1 MKGVNY
7 NFFMQP
13 LYMFLVKKAAHEEEV
28 VTRYDPDSL
37 AAKLSL
43 IMGGSPA
50 QQVGAE
56 LGSIPGQLLGLAA
69 GAGFSYKPGKDIV
82 KAVQDSWNQ
91 SLEKIVRQTATKPS
105 ALSNILVPEFLKDL
119 ENSNIANTARK
130 IGRLPIGKVL
140 GRAGTIGGLLT
151 AGTTLGHALGA
162 LTGHLVSKRNDQG
175 VLDDLKDMFN

>member
-1 MKGVNY
+1 
-7 NFFMQP
+7 MQS
-13 LYMFLVKKAAHEEEV
+13 LYTFLVKNAAHEEEV
-28 VTRYDPDSL
+28 VTRYDPNSL

-43 IMGGSPA
+43 MMGGSPA

-56 LGSIPGQLLGLAA
+56 LASLPGQILGF
-69 GAGFSYKPGKDIV
+69 GAGTVASYKPVKDLINT
-82 KAVQDSWNQ
+82 VQDSWNQ
-91 SLEKIVRQTATKPS
+91 PLEKIVRQTTNKPS

-140 GRAGTIGGLLT
+140 GKVGTVGGLLT

-162 LTGHLVSKRNDQG
+162 LTGHLISKRDDQG
-175 VLDDLKDMFN
+175 VLDNLKDMFD

>member
-1 MKGVNY
+1 
-7 NFFMQP
+7 MQP

-28 VTRYDPDSL
+28 VTRYDPNSL

-43 IMGGSPA
+43 MMGGSPA

-56 LGSIPGQLLGLAA
+56 LASLPGQILGF
-69 GAGFSYKPGKDIV
+69 GAGTVASYKPLKELIGDV
-82 KAVQDSWNQ
+82 KGSWNQ
-91 SLEKIVRQTATKPS
+91 HLEKIVRQTTNKPS

-119 ENSNIANTARK
+119 ENSNVANTARK
-130 IGRLPIGKVL
+130 LGRLPIGKVL
-140 GRAGTIGGLLT
+140 GKAGTIGGLLT

-162 LTGHLVSKRNDQG
+162 LTGHLISKRNDQG